1 MDTLIGRKREME
13 ELERCMNSNRS
24 EFVVIYG
31 RRRVGKTF
39 LVRNFFHDHY
49 TFYYVGAHKSTQKK
63 QLENFAKALSKYGSF
78 AEQPKLNSWS
88 EAFDALSVLLEQSKH
103 KKKVVFIDEMPWIDN
118 KSSDF
123 VEALE
128 YFWNSWVATRDDI
141 VLVACGSATSWMVD
155 KLISNQGGLHNRIT
169 RQIYVAPF
177 TLNECKQYLDN
188 KGFGWDYYQIIQ
200 CYMVLGGVPYYLS
213 LLEPNLSLPQNID
226 ALFFAIGGR
235 LSDEFADLST
245 SLFPKAPR

>member
-39 LVRNFFHDHY
+39 LVRNFFHDNY

-88 EAFDALSVLLEQSKH
+88 EAFDALSVLLEQ
-103 KKKVVFIDEMPWIDN
+103 
-118 KSSDF
+118 
-123 VEALE
+123 
-128 YFWNSWVATRDDI
+128 R
-141 VLVACGSATSWMVD
+141 
-155 KLISNQGGLHNRIT
+155 R
-169 RQIYVAPF
+169 
-177 TLNECKQYLDN
+177 
-188 KGFGWDYYQIIQ
+188 
-200 CYMVLGGVPYYLS
+200 
-213 LLEPNLSLPQNID
+213 
-226 ALFFAIGGR
+226 
-235 LSDEFADLST
+235 
-245 SLFPKAPR
+245 